1 MFSACDVHLHHLGTT
16 QCHHPQE
23 SAVYLC
29 HQAPHLPELPAVTEA
44 FVPLF
49 LTVSSWRNPFKSSYR
64 ICLLAINALILFAW
78 GCLHFLTWCS
88 EEMSPVICIFLPLKI
103 ITPSGNAHSS
113 TSSPSR
119 FSLRLSLAE
128 VYGES
133 AVCFVLILF
142 DVFWASGIRCLWL
155 IFNSWASFSLSIS
168 YVLIFPSFP
177 AKNPIC

>member
-16 QCHHPQE
+16 QCHHPQK

-78 GCLHFLTWCS
+78 GCLHFFAWCS

-103 ITPSGNAHSS
+103 ITPVVMLTPPPAPLQDFLFVFHLQKFMERVWFVSYLSFLM
-113 TSSPSR
+113 
-119 FSLRLSLAE
+119 FSELL
-128 VYGES
+128 GFG
-133 AVCFVLILF
+133 VC
-142 DVFWASGIRCLWL
+142 D
-155 IFNSWASFSLSIS
+155 
-168 YVLIFPSFP
+168 
-177 AKNPIC
+177 